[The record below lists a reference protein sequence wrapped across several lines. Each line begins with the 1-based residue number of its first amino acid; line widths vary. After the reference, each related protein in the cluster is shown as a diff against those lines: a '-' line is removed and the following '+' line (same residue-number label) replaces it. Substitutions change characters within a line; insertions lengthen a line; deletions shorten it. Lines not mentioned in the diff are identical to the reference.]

1 MTFTHGQRVR
11 IKGKQSVGTVEKMLT
26 SLNDVYI
33 VKVDSSLPDE
43 ERLVRGEDLES
54 FAEVA

>member
-1 MTFTHGQRVR
+1 
-11 IKGKQSVGTVEKMLT
+11 VEKMLT